1 MYKIGDVV
9 KGYITGVQKYGIFVS
24 LDDEYTGLIHI
35 SEISHAYVKDIND
48 YLNDNNIIEAK
59 VIEVDEEN
67 KQLKL
72 SIKNLHN
79 NKEEFFTSKKGFK
92 SLKENLKPWMDEK
105 LAELK
110 ND

>member
-9 KGYITGVQKYGIFVS
+9 KGYITGVQKYGIFVAV
-24 LDDEYTGLIHI
+24 DEDYTGLIHI
-35 SEISHAYVKDIND
+35 SEISHAYVKNIND
-48 YLNDNNIIEAK
+48 YLNDKDIIEAK
-59 VIEVDEEN
+59 VIEVDEKN
-67 KQLKL
+67 KHLKL
-72 SIKNLHN
+72 SIKNLNN